1 MPHEIIQQ
9 KTSTN
14 LKAYTKM
21 DNMDNILTK
30 DIYIKKKYI
39 TGFIYFNKKCCSK
52 NGPLSG
58 FTKNILKFKQLRRG
72 PFTLQI
78 VHYIKWRKR

>member
-30 DIYIKKKYI
+30 DIYIKKYI
-39 TGFIYFNKKCCSK
+39 VWALFILVQSVA
-52 NGPLSG
+52 
-58 FTKNILKFKQLRRG
+58 LKM
-72 PFTLQI
+72 
-78 VHYIKWRKR
+78 VHCPDLLKSI